1 MNSYTRLYA
10 VFGKPVRHS
19 KSPAIHNFAFR
30 HHGINAAYLAFEIDD
45 IKKGIEA
52 VKTLNIQGASI
63 TIPFKESI
71 MNYLDRIDEE
81 ALSIGAVN
89 TLINKEGKLEGYN
102 TDHAAAIEPLKPFGI
117 KGKKVCIIGA
127 GGAARAI
134 AFGISKE
141 KGQLIILNR
150 DPNKGEKL
158 AEKYQADFIPLN
170 DSGKDKDRD
179 KNRDKDRLKKIQAD
193 ILINTTPLGMS
204 PNVNETPL
212 ETPFPAK
219 YLKPGTIVMD
229 IVYTPV
235 KTRLLTEAES
245 QGCTIIDCLSMFLH
259 QGAAQ
264 FRLWTEIKPDI
275 ELLRN
280 VL

>member
-1 MNSYTRLYA
+1 MMNSYTRLYA

-102 TDHAAAIEPLKPFGI
+102 TDHAAALEPLKPFGI

-141 KGQLIILNR
+141 KGQLLIINR

-170 DSGKDKDRD
+170 DSAGD
-179 KNRDKDRLKKIQAD
+179 KNRLKSIQAD

-204 PNVNETPL
+204 PNINETPL

-245 QGCTIIDCLSMFLH
+245 QGCTIIDGLSMFLH